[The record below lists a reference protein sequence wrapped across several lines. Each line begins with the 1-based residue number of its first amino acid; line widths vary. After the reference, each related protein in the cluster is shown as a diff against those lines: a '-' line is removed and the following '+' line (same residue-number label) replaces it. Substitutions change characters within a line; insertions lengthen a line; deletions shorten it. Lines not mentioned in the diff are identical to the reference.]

1 MTSTQEK
8 QEIINANIDY
18 IMKGKDKCEVINY
31 ILEKEGN
38 YQAVKYLT
46 HWDESVKTYLI
57 QEQEAMTLSEIKN
70 MEKILIK
77 YYKQGKTLNSIID
90 KFDHKNN
97 PSDWVARQ
105 NTIYVWHKI
114 ASSEKDK
121 EAEFQQKI
129 ASLPPPPAE
138 WLEPKTKVVI
148 KKHKHRFP
156 KGTDLT
162 GFTNEK
168 ADEWEQMG
176 YDAAI
181 EQEEE
186 DIEFACIDEAL
197 CNVNFT
203 YEWEEICFTR
213 GYELA
218 C

>member
-18 IMKGKDKCEVINY
+18 IMEGIEKDELFI
-31 ILEKEGN
+31 IIMEKAGVFE
-38 YQAVKYLT
+38 AFKHKTL
-46 HWDESVKTYLI
+46 WDESVKTYLI
-57 QEQEAMTLSEIKN
+57 QEQEAMTLNEIKD

-114 ASSEKDK
+114 ASSEK
-121 EAEFQQKI
+121 ENEEFQQKI

-138 WLEPKTKVVI
+138 WLEPKAKAVI
-148 KKHKHRFP
+148 KKRKHRFP

-162 GFTNEK
+162 GYTDEK
-168 ADEWEQMG
+168 ADEWEQKG

-186 DIEFACIDEAL
+186 DIEFACLDEAL
-197 CNVNFT
+197 CNVFIA
-203 YEWEEICFTR
+203 YEWQEICFTR